1 MRNAIQSAFRL
12 AGCAALCAVW
22 MLRMAFDRRL
32 REEIALE
39 EGGAE

>member
-1 MRNAIQSAFRL
+1 MRNAILFPFRAL
-12 AGCAALCAVW
+12 GAAALCAIW

-32 REEIALE
+32 REEMALE

>member
-1 MRNAIQSAFRL
+1 MRDALQFVCRVAE
-12 AGCAALCAVW
+12 CAALCAIW

-32 REEIALE
+32 REEMALE